1 MKTQQRLS
9 VEELRKLYPP
19 YTTIR
24 LIKMFDEYA
33 PSAGTIGTI
42 TNVDDAGTIHVKW
55 ETGSSL
61 GLIHSID
68 VFEVIRYPQKASAH
82 IHSLNGQMDEIT
94 VLKKLENNSYLVDYR
109 GVKCSAIFNP
119 FNCTYYADNIYGIV
133 KEETSNG

>member
-1 MKTQQRLS
+1 MKTQQQLS
-9 VEELRKLYPP
+9 VDELRKLYPP

-42 TNVDDAGTIHVKW
+42 TNIDDAGTIHVKW

-61 GLIHSID
+61 GLIPSID

-82 IHSLNGQMDEIT
+82 IHSLDGKMDEIDCLRT
-94 VLKKLENNSYLVDYR
+94 MTKSPSSMPTFTIESP
-109 GVKCSAIFNP
+109 SATNAKYSP
-119 FNCTYYADNIYGIV
+119 EP
-133 KEETSNG
+133 K

>member
-1 MKTQQRLS
+1 MKTQQQLS
-9 VEELRKLYPP
+9 VDELRKLYPP

-42 TNVDDAGTIHVKW
+42 TNIDDAGTIHVKW

-61 GLIHSID
+61 GLIPSID

-82 IHSLNGQMDEIT
+82 IHSLDGKMDEIT
-94 VLKKLENNSYLVDYR
+94 ILKELGNNSYLVDYR

-119 FNCTYYADNIYGIV
+119 FNCTYYADDIYGRLE
-133 KEETSNG
+133 K

>member
-24 LIKMFDEYA
+24 LIEMFDEYA

-42 TNVDDAGTIHVKW
+42 TSVDDAGTIHVKW

-68 VFEVIRYPQKASAH
+68 VFEVIRYPQKAAAH
-82 IHSLNGQMDEIT
+82 IHSLDDQMDEIT
-94 VLKKLENNSYLVDYR
+94 VLEELGNNSYLVDYR

-119 FNCTYYADNIYGIV
+119 FNCTYYADDIYGRLE
-133 KEETSNG
+133 K